1 MEDKKTVSSKLE
13 SAIQTITKTQEDDKV
28 AVFDP
33 RVKYMSKKAEQDA
46 AIVWSTKSIELA
58 YEAIE
63 EGKGLR
69 ISPFH
74 KNNPNLRKSNLVFQY
89 TDEEIMEILKCKKDI
104 VYFAEKYVLLKTEN
118 GLRNIKLRPYQKK
131 LLRNYQNNRWNITLM
146 PRQSG
151 KCVSGSTEV
160 SIDVDGKKKKMT
172 MSELEIL
179 IKKKLLMRQSLRD
192 RMMGCLTDLYVRLNK

>member
-104 VYFAEKYVLLKTEN
+104 VYFAEKYVLLKPEN

-179 IKKKLLMRQSLRD
+179 IKKKLLMRRSLRD
-192 RMMGCLTDLYVRLNK
+192 RMIGCLTDLYLHLNK